1 MHSQPDRHRVDV
13 LADLHRR
20 KRKIEQRI
28 QEVREEDETIKT
40 ILSLFVGRC
49 GHRWIGSSSG
59 SFGCPLC
66 NDHDGDH
73 HLVSVGPIAVQPE
86 DWGHAWGSLF
96 DLGNKR
102 WVAASA
108 SE

>member
-1 MHSQPDRHRVDV
+1 MHSQPDRHPVHV

-20 KRKIEQRI
+20 KRKIERRI
-28 QEVREEDETIKT
+28 QELREERETIKAT
-40 ILSLFVGRC
+40 LSLFIGRC
-49 GHRWIGSSSG
+49 RHRWVGSSSG

-73 HLVSVGPIAVQPE
+73 HLVSMDAIAVQPE
-86 DWGHAWGSLF
+86 DWGHAWGSLL
-96 DLGNKR
+96 DLGSKR
-102 WVAASA
+102 LAAASA